1 MKWLAL
7 TLTNKFLSWLTNL
20 RVLASFLV
28 GMSLAA
34 YLAGGLLSYSRLIGN
49 MLQVCEPYLY
59 ATSDPKM
66 FGAVMM
72 GGLLLLSDA
81 PFLTPLSQAEMLRIG
96 RRKWIISQ
104 IWYIFLAAF
113 LYFFVLMVFT
123 AIAGGAACGVY
134 FAGGWSDTLELL
146 AFTRPGAAVSNFHI
160 GFDFP
165 EMLQAI
171 GPAAALSESL
181 VFHTLYLGLIG
192 LLILSVNLYTRR
204 NLGWIVGSCVHFLGY
219 LIYANSGFGMEP
231 RYSLLCCAIPGY
243 HYSSGMRMPGIWCFF
258 ILFVLAAIIIQLCKR
273 NAHRIEPFSCYA

>member
-28 GMSLAA
+28 GISLAV
-34 YLAGGLLSYSRLIGN
+34 YLDRGLLSYSRLMGN
-49 MLQVCEPYLY
+49 MLEVCEPYLY

-81 PFLTPLSQAEMLRIG
+81 PFLTPLSQSEMLRIG
-96 RRKWIISQ
+96 RKKWITSQ
-104 IWYIFLAAF
+104 IWYLFLAGF
-113 LYFFVLMVFT
+113 LYFLVILLFA
-123 AIAGGAACGVY
+123 AITGGLVCGIY
-134 FAGGWSDTLELL
+134 FLGGWSDTFELL
-146 AFTRPGAAVSNFHI
+146 AFTRPGAAMSNYHI
-160 GFDFP
+160 GFGFH
-165 EMLQAI
+165 EMLEAI
-171 GPAAALSESL
+171 GPTVAVSEGL
-181 VFHTLYLGLIG
+181 LFHTMYLGLIG
-192 LLILSVNLYTRR
+192 LIILSVNLYTRR

-243 HYSSGMRMPGIWCFF
+243 HYSSGLSMPGIQCFF
-258 ILFVLAAIIIQLCKR
+258 ILFVLVVGIIQICKR
-273 NAHRIEPFSCYA
+273 NAHRIEPF